1 VDGGTGSFG
10 LCVDKCIEHLFEKKY
25 IEGVRHAGGWEMNST
40 RLNSKKCRSH
50 RLDSTGT

>member
-25 IEGVRHAGGWEMNST
+25 IEGVRHGRVEVSDNQT
-40 RLNSKKCRSH
+40 LIK
-50 RLDSTGT
+50 TYVV